1 MGPGAVVEQ
10 ICLIRHGQTSWSL
23 SGRHTGSTDLP
34 LTEHGE
40 QQARQLAPLLGA
52 MSFRE
57 VLVSPMQRARR
68 TCELAGLG
76 IQARVDARLHEW
88 DYGDY
93 EGLTRAQ
100 IRATRPRWDVFRDGC
115 PGGESPEQ
123 VSARADQ
130 LLSDLRSMQ
139 GRVALFSHGHLLR
152 ALAVRWIELPIAA
165 GLNFGLE
172 AGSLSLLGYEH
183 GNVLEPA
190 IELWNAVSNDWLNL
204 QPALRGA

>member
-1 MGPGAVVEQ
+1 MVEQ
-10 ICLIRHGQTSWSL
+10 VYLIRHGQTIWSV
-23 SGRHTGSTDLP
+23 SGQHTGRTDLP
-34 LTEHGE
+34 LTEKGE
-40 QQARQLAPLLGA
+40 QQARQLGA
-52 MSFRE
+52 VLRTISFCQ

-76 IQARVDARLHEW
+76 AQARIEPALHEW

-100 IRATRPRWDVFRDGC
+100 IRATRAQWDVFRDGC

-130 LLSDLRSMQ
+130 ILAQVRAMP

-152 ALAVRWIELPIAA
+152 ALAVRWIELSIQA
-165 GLNFGLE
+165 GMHFGLD
-172 AGSLSLLGYEH
+172 AGSLSLLGFEH
-183 GNVLEPA
+183 NSALEPA
-190 IELWNAVSNDWLNL
+190 IELWNA
-204 QPALRGA
+204 PALRGDA